1 MKRLRWSGLTLA
13 LLLSSCGGVDE
24 SLFELVVPV
33 PAQGDLAG
41 IGPISY
47 MAVQVRFGSDVS
59 FALPWSTPVQE
70 VLELTD
76 TPTDARF
83 FVFGDANSTEAL
95 NVRIVYC
102 AGDDCGVVPASS
114 RAEHHA
120 RIARVLY
127 DFDEPTSYTLN
138 EATLDTA
145 SANPDI
151 VEIDACAVAGC
162 GATQSLACDLNGVH
176 RCD

>member
-1 MKRLRWSGLTLA
+1 MKVRCSLVLA
-13 LLLSSCGGVDE
+13 LLVASCGGADE

-33 PAQGDLAG
+33 PAQGEIAG
-41 IGPISY
+41 IGPISH

-70 VLELTD
+70 VIELTS

-83 FVFGDANSTEAL
+83 FVFGEANSAEAL
-95 NVRIVYC
+95 NVRVVYC
-102 AGDDCGVVPASS
+102 ASDDCGVVPAAS

-127 DFDEPTSYTLN
+127 DFDEPTSYTLSD
-138 EATLDTA
+138 ATLDTA
-145 SANPDI
+145 SANPEL

-176 RCD
+176 RCE